1 RPPLRASAVA
11 SCTVSSSLPIPAR
24 NKQDMQPNPPS
35 GVFSSGPPQLG
46 HVGVSLA
53 NGTLGIKVKS
63 HVKIKPASRVTVFDP
78 PHKKEQAV
86 SEWSDFDGR
95 HASRPLHFRRILEA

>member
-1 RPPLRASAVA
+1 SLHGQARIAFHLRDNRFHTHQSACQPPGASGVE

-24 NKQDMQPNPPS
+24 NKQDMQPSPPP
-35 GVFSSGPPQLG
+35 GVSSRGSPQLG

-63 HVKIKPASRVTVFDP
+63 HVKIKPASRQLATNVP
-78 PHKKEQAV
+78 PIK
-86 SEWSDFDGR
+86 
-95 HASRPLHFRRILEA
+95 